1 MSCLVD
7 WVGRPTLDV
16 AALGSGQWSQ
26 LEERLSDEFISV
38 QMARVFL
45 KITRSCDSS
54 HLVSSC
60 LGPKVTVQAQG
71 FRKGLLTL
79 SFRLFFLVP
88 SLQAFQ
94 PEAESLGEGQASTAR
109 WKDVISQGL
118 PGLKG

>member
-7 WVGRPTLDV
+7 WVGRPTLDM

-26 LEERLSDEFISV
+26 LEESLSDEFISV

-60 LGPKVTVQAQG
+60 LRPKVTVQAQLE
-71 FRKGLLTL
+71 FQHSIIPSKEIPGLI
-79 SFRLFFLVP
+79 SFR
-88 SLQAFQ
+88 QA
-94 PEAESLGEGQASTAR
+94 G
-109 WKDVISQGL
+109 
-118 PGLKG
+118 